1 MLEKPGSIPTSAL
14 LVLNVSAPDI
24 LQHPAPQPGAPLF
37 GAPRPERPSA
47 PANPAHDAPRAA
59 RLAPVPAAIGGGR
72 GRAAHP
78 PQSLPRASS
87 ALLLPP
93 LHAPFAAPYAAV
105 IACLTP
111 HVRAHPPP
119 PFRSCAPHRS
129 TTHLFLPLIWW
140 RRPLRSAARGAK
152 QQGQGRRQCEARRA
166 ARGVKS
172 AEAGSEAV
180 RGAARGARRKISRGR
195 VGGSARRGARRAA
208 QNQQGQ
214 CEALRATSCT
224 K

>member
-1 MLEKPGSIPTSAL
+1 MAL
-14 LVLNVSAPDI
+14 RA
-24 LQHPAPQPGAPLF
+24 
-37 GAPRPERPSA
+37 PSA
-47 PANPAHDAPRAA
+47 PAPLPTLLMTRRVPRVWPPSLPRSAGDVAARPTLPNPCRARAA
-59 RLAPVPAAIGGGR
+59 RSFCLRCPPRSPLHMLQSSRTSRRTCVRTP
-72 GRAAHP
+72 HP
-78 PQSLPRASS
+78 PS
-87 ALLLPP
+87 ALALR
-93 LHAPFAAPYAAV
+93 
-105 IACLTP
+105 TGRP
-111 HVRAHPPP
+111 HIYF
-119 PFRSCAPHRS
+119 FR
-129 TTHLFLPLIWW
+129 LFGSG

-152 QQGQGRRQCEARRA
+152 QQGQGRRQCEARRT